1 MNQLFKL
8 IINNSKYL
16 FFVFLF
22 SLFSSLQAQSLNNF
36 STNNDLNKVEQKI
49 YRTIPFGEKI
59 NLGKIDDSIIWT
71 ISLVDTY
78 DNLVLRG
85 GQMNNHIFETPGI
98 YKITHSEVKTSSDN
112 ECNHI
117 AYPKVMIIQVSP
129 IKMEFDFSTLIINKT
144 IEGGVDI
151 EGAELSLNVN
161 LKSYTNESILFSNGK
176 IESAGIGS
184 TIKGQLTNALT
195 LKPGINKV
203 VYKLQGSASK
213 DTFIMLDF
221 FDINEQV
228 QSYYY
233 PTKL

>member
-1 MNQLFKL
+1 MNRLFKL
-8 IINNSKYL
+8 IINNSRYL

-22 SLFSSLQAQSLNNF
+22 PLYSDLQAQSLNNV

-78 DNLVLRG
+78 DNLVLSG

-98 YKITHSEVKTSSDN
+98 YKITHSEIKTTSDK
-112 ECNHI
+112 ECNHL
-117 AYPKVMIIQVSP
+117 AYPKVIIIKVSP
-129 IKMEFDFSTLIINKT
+129 IKMEFDFSTLTINKT

-151 EGAELSLNVN
+151 EGTELSLNVN

-176 IESAGIGS
+176 IESAGVGS
-184 TIKGQLTNALT
+184 TIKGQLINALT

-221 FDINEQV
+221 IDINEQV